1 MSNYLAIATVTAGL
15 YQILLDPVRTAVG
28 SSATIVFGR
37 PHAANNDKDSN
48 PKLNIYLYQVTPN
61 AFFRNADLPTRRA
74 DGTLVKQPMAALDLH
89 YLFTF
94 HGKEEQFEPQ
104 LMLGIVASTL
114 QAEPVLLPST
124 IQSALGSFGVL
135 NTSDLANQVER
146 VRFTPTAL
154 SLEEFSKLWSAF
166 FQVEYKLSV
175 AYQASV
181 VLIENGSATPQ
192 EAPPVAARNV
202 YALPFQQPTITQ
214 VIPKT
219 GVGQPILPTSTLVI
233 QGSELIA
240 NNTLV
245 RIGNLEVPPVSVT
258 ATALTLPVPSGLQA
272 GLLGVQVIQQL
283 LIGTPPVLHAGVES
297 NVAPIVLQPVI
308 TPTAASDTQI
318 TVTVT
323 PAVQPAQKIKLLLNQ
338 VSGSAP
344 AAFTFSFPPVTASA
358 TSLTIPI
365 SGVPGG
371 GTVYF
376 IRISIDGA
384 ESPLNFDSSSTTFG
398 PTVTIP

>member
-15 YQILLDPVRTAVG
+15 YQILLNPVRTAVG
-28 SSATIVFGR
+28 SSANIVFGR
-37 PHAANNDKDSN
+37 PHAVDDSKDSN

-61 AFFRNADLPTRRA
+61 AAFRNADLPTRRA
-74 DGTLVKQPMAALDLH
+74 DGTLVRQPMAALDLH

-104 LMLGIVASTL
+104 LMLGMVASTL
-114 QAEPVLLPST
+114 QAEAVLLPST
-124 IQSALGSFGVL
+124 IQSALSSFGVL
-135 NTSDLANQVER
+135 NASDLASQIEK

-166 FQVEYKLSV
+166 FQVEYRLSV

-181 VLIENGSATPQ
+181 VLIENSSATPQ
-192 EAPPVAARNV
+192 DAPPVQARNV
-202 YALPFQQPTITQ
+202 YTLPFQQPTITQ

-219 GVGQPILPTSTLVI
+219 GAGQPILPGSTLVI
-233 QGSELIA
+233 QGSQLIA
-240 NNTLV
+240 DNTLV
-245 RIGNLEVPPVSVT
+245 RIGNLEVPPATIT
-258 ATALTLPVPSGLQA
+258 ATALTLSVPTSLQA
-272 GLLGVQVIQQL
+272 GMLGVQVIQQL
-283 LIGTPPVLHAGVES
+283 CIGTPPVLHPGFES

-308 TPTAASDTQI
+308 APTAASSTKI
-318 TVTVT
+318 TVNVK

-338 VSGSAP
+338 VTGSPP
-344 AAFTFSFPPVTASA
+344 AAFTFTFPPVTASA

-371 GTVYF
+371 GAAYF
-376 IRISIDGA
+376 IRLSVDGA
-384 ESPLNFDSSSTTFG
+384 ESPINFDSSSTTFG